1 MIFGYVLLGDKIM
14 KNYKINF
21 IYNDCNDINDILIKV
36 LKRSLKVYLQEFN
49 YTSCSLALKDKG
61 DNA

>member
-1 MIFGYVLLGDKIM
+1 M